1 MSSNPQE
8 NPLLNELVTF
18 VQHDVPGLQAG
29 EFKLTISQRINDKDG
44 NPISDKDETNSY
56 TFAVLADR
64 FRLKNPSEILYTVFP
79 EDNGSGKYSTVLPHV
94 VFTKSTFPWA
104 RTPTRTPP
112 LAPLNPGE
120 WPASLAPG
128 ASTEANFPTWLTS
141 LAPGTSTEA
150 NVPTWLAVLLF
161 DADDVAAYPT
171 LSMDPVMATMGDL
184 YPPSLYKDSTLKDNY
199 SYFYEAMDTKGLDI
213 GDNLTDPIQIVN
225 VPLDLFWKIAPT
237 MADLELLA
245 HVRKVS
251 LVNKPTMAGVS
262 DIGEPVGT
270 FSIVFGNR
278 LPQTGQRTFACLV
291 SLEGLQPFL
300 PTDENGGP
308 PAGSTF
314 DSSKFLRL
322 AVLTSWTFF
331 STGQSATFVEQLLRL
346 NGRPDGSHTDAE
358 NTNLR
363 IIYKGSNQIA
373 KNALSMGY
381 VPLNNG
387 LRTGGKTVSWY
398 RGPLIPYLIS
408 KLGIRF
414 PIASPDEA
422 TAFDP
427 TTGMFDDSLA
437 AAWTIGRMVAL
448 QDPAFST
455 ALYQY
460 KQGLTQQVVNYIEE
474 QILRERFS
482 FVLDAGDTPAA
493 LCGQANVSPVKALF
507 HKTMQTLHPNSEPER
522 KES

>member
-1 MSSNPQE
+1 MSSNPQD

-18 VQHDVPGLQAG
+18 IQHDVPGLQAG

-44 NPISDKDETNSY
+44 KPISDKDETNSY

-64 FRLKNPSEILYTVFP
+64 FRLKNPSEVLYTVFP
-79 EDNGSGKYSTVLPHV
+79 EDNGRGEYSTVLPHV

-104 RTPTRTPP
+104 RTPARPQPP
-112 LAPLNPGE
+112 VEPGVGPAPLP
-120 WPASLAPG
+120 PDAP
-128 ASTEANFPTWLTS
+128 TEAHVPTWLTS
-141 LAPGTSTEA
+141 LPAGAATEA
-150 NVPTWLAVLLF
+150 DVPTWLAVLLF
-161 DADDVAAYPT
+161 DADDVAAYPA
-171 LSMDPVMATMGDL
+171 LSMTPVMGTIGDL
-184 YPPSLYKDSTLKDNY
+184 YPPSLYQDSTLGDNY
-199 SYFYEAMDTKGLDI
+199 SYFYEAKDTKGLDI
-213 GDNLTDPIQIVN
+213 GDKLTDPIQTVD
-225 VPLDLFWKIAPT
+225 VPLELFWKIAPT
-237 MADLELLA
+237 IADLELLA

-251 LVNKPTMAGVS
+251 LLNKPTIAGVS
-262 DIGEPVGT
+262 DVGEPVGT

-278 LPQTGQRTFACLV
+278 LPQTGMKTFACLV

-308 PAGSTF
+308 PAGHTF
-314 DSSKFLRL
+314 NTAKFLRL
-322 AVLTSWTFF
+322 AVLTSWTFY

-346 NGRPDGSHTDAE
+346 NGRPDGSQTDAE

-398 RGPLIPYLIS
+398 RGPLIPYLID
-408 KLGIRF
+408 KLSISF
-414 PIASPDEA
+414 PISSPDEA

-455 ALYQY
+455 ALYQW
-460 KQGLTQQVVNYIEE
+460 KQGMTQQVVNYIEE

-482 FVLDAGDTPAA
+482 FVLDTGDTPAA
-493 LCGQANVSPVKALF
+493 LEGQAKVSPVKALF
-507 HKTMQTLHPNSEPER
+507 HKTMQTLQPNSEPER

>member
-1 MSSNPQE
+1 MSSNPQD
-8 NPLLNELVTF
+8 NPQLNQLVTF
-18 VQHDVPGLQAG
+18 IQHDVPGLQAG
-29 EFKLTISQRINDKDG
+29 EFKLTISQRINEEDDK
-44 NPISDKDETNSY
+44 PISDKDETNSY

-64 FRLKNPSEILYTVFP
+64 FWLKNPSEVLYTVFP
-79 EDNGSGKYSTVLPHV
+79 EDNGRGKYSTVLPHV

-104 RTPTRTPP
+104 RTPMSTQP
-112 LAPLNPGE
+112 LSLVPGVS
-120 WPASLAPG
+120 A
-128 ASTEANFPTWLTS
+128 
-141 LAPGTSTEA
+141 EA

-161 DADDVAAYPT
+161 DADDVAAYPS
-171 LSMDPVMATMGDL
+171 LSLEPAMATMRDL
-184 YPPSLYKDSTLKDNY
+184 FPKRLDDKSTLGDNY
-199 SYFYEAMDTKGLDI
+199 SYFYKADDTRGLDI
-213 GDNLTDPIQIVN
+213 GDEMTDPIQIVD
-225 VPLDLFWKIAPT
+225 VPLELFWKIAPT
-237 MADLELLA
+237 ISDLKLLA

-251 LVNKPTMAGVS
+251 LVNKPTIAGIS
-262 DIGEPVGT
+262 DIGESVGS

-278 LPQTGQRTFACLV
+278 LPQTGMKTFACLV
-291 SLEGLQPFL
+291 SLEQLQPFL
-300 PTDENGGP
+300 PTNENGGP
-308 PAGSTF
+308 PPGHELNPSR
-314 DSSKFLRL
+314 FLRL
-322 AVLTSWTFF
+322 AVLTSWTFY
-331 STGQSATFVEQLLRL
+331 STGQSATFVDQLLRL
-346 NGRPDGSHTDAE
+346 NDRPDGSKTDAE

-398 RGPLIPYLIS
+398 RGPLAPYLIS
-408 KLGIRF
+408 KPGIRF
-414 PIASPDEA
+414 PISSPDEA

-427 TTGMFDDSLA
+427 TTGMLDASLA
-437 AAWTIGRMVAL
+437 AAWTIGRMIAL

-460 KQGLTQQVVNYIEE
+460 KQGLTQKVVSHIEE

-493 LCGQANVSPVKALF
+493 LRGQEKVSPVKALF
-507 HKTMQTLHPNSEPER
+507 HKTMQTLQPNSGPER

>member
-1 MSSNPQE
+1 MSSNPQD
-8 NPLLNELVTF
+8 NPLLDQLVTF
-18 VQHDVPGLQAG
+18 IQHDVPGLQAG

-44 NPISDKDETNSY
+44 KPISDKDETNSY

-64 FRLKNPSEILYTVFP
+64 FRLKNPSEVLYTVFP
-79 EDNGSGKYSTVLPHV
+79 EDNGRGEYSTVLPHV

-104 RTPTRTPP
+104 RTPTRPQPEGTPGDWP
-112 LAPLNPGE
+112 APLP
-120 WPASLAPG
+120 PG
-128 ASTEANFPTWLTS
+128 ASAEAD
-141 LAPGTSTEA
+141 
-150 NVPTWLAVLLF
+150 VPTWLAVLLF
-161 DADDVAAYPT
+161 DADDVAAYPA
-171 LSMDPVMATMGDL
+171 LSTTPVMATIGDL
-184 YPPSLYKDSTLKDNY
+184 YRPSLYKDSTLDDNY
-199 SYFYEAMDTKGLDI
+199 SYFYEAKDTKGLDI
-213 GDNLTDPIQIVN
+213 GDQLTDPIQIID
-225 VPLDLFWKIAPT
+225 VPLELFWKIAPT
-237 MADLELLA
+237 IADLKLLA

-262 DIGEPVGT
+262 DIGEPVGS

-278 LPQTGQRTFACLV
+278 LPQTGQKTFACLV
-291 SLEGLQPFL
+291 SLEQLQAFL

-308 PAGSTF
+308 PAGHKF
-314 DSSKFLRL
+314 DASKFLRL
-322 AVLTSWTFF
+322 AVLTSWTFY

-346 NGRPDGSHTDAE
+346 NGRPDGSQTDAE

-363 IIYKGSNQIA
+363 IIYQGSNQIA

-381 VPLNNG
+381 VPLNNS

-398 RGPLIPYLIS
+398 RGPLLPYLID
-408 KLGIRF
+408 KLSIRF
-414 PIASPDEA
+414 PISSPDEA

-455 ALYQY
+455 ELYQW

-482 FVLDAGDTPAA
+482 FVLDTGDTPAA
-493 LCGQANVSPVKALF
+493 LQGQAKVSPLKALF
-507 HKTMQTLHPNSEPER
+507 HKTMQTLQPNSEPES
-522 KES
+522 EP